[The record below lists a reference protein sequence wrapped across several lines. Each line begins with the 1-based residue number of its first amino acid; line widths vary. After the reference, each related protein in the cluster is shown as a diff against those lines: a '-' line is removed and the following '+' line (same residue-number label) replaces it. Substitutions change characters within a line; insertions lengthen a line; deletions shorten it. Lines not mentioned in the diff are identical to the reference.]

1 MVQSP
6 IAWIRYNYG
15 KSDTVVLTTR
25 HVTVCCIHRSDFV
38 YMVPP
43 FLAYYGVTTQ
53 NISIL
58 QEAYTQISLYRK
70 YLLDTNA
77 NNLWKHIQLG
87 SYGTDNGHWST
98 GDVPRHP

>member
-1 MVQSP
+1 MVS
-6 IAWIRYNYG
+6 Y
-15 KSDTVVLTTR
+15 VLCGDDRTYHR
-25 HVTVCCIHRSDFV
+25 VAFHRSDFV

-53 NISIL
+53 NISLL

-70 YLLDTNA
+70 YLRDTTA

-87 SYGTDNGHWST
+87 VGIDNGHWST
-98 GDVPRHP
+98 GELACSVSPSTH